1 LLITAQLTVCTAV
14 LVIPLAWLAA
24 IARLSEHRLP
34 RAVSLVYVEV
44 FRSIPLLAL
53 LLLTYYGLGPVL
65 VALGVSAF
73 WAAVVALA
81 VGEAA
86 YLAEVYRAS
95 IQSVRKQQWDA
106 AKSLGL
112 SRLQSYCLVVLPQS
126 LPSAVPPTINMVVY
140 TVKGTA
146 LTSLITVNELM
157 QEAEVLVS
165 DTYEPLPIFMLA
177 GLLYLSLTIPLG
189 ALGQYVESR
198 IGRSLGLR
206 GWLI

>member
-1 LLITAQLTVCTAV
+1 
-14 LVIPLAWLAA
+14 
-24 IARLSEHRLP
+24 
-34 RAVSLVYVEV
+34 LVYVEV